1 MEFATG
7 EEKQTFGTM
16 IVQYDCMIDPR
27 LRVLQVVA
35 RTGTMAAAAQAL
47 DYTPSAVSHQ
57 LRSLSRELGV
67 PLFKPDGRNVR
78 LTPAATLLLRRSE
91 ALFAHWEEIR
101 GELQTAG
108 GVGAGRLS
116 MAGFSTAASALL
128 PPVAIVAMREFPDSL
143 IQIVEADP
151 VECVNMLLSGAVDI
165 AVVVGTAQLPSAD
178 DPRFVQQSLM
188 DDTLD
193 LLVPV
198 GHRLA
203 GRRSIRLEEAAEESW
218 MLDRPG
224 SPHHELVV
232 SACLEAGFTPRHVHR
247 VVEWDTG
254 AALVAAGFGVALVPR
269 LARVPGVT
277 ELVRVPL
284 RGDPSPV
291 RHVRVLVRGGTSGQP
306 EIAMALRELAVVAA
320 RVGQPLMG
328 SVGPDADG
336 GLGPRAGSPI
346 RMLEPDDVSRL
357 PLIEAAADRLWAERF
372 DTAQL
377 GKVTPGEIR
386 IAARGFVL
394 VAERPCVGFAQVL
407 DEGGAA
413 HLQQVSVDPS
423 HGRQG
428 LGSALVRACCDE
440 ARRRGHDELTL
451 TTFRDPPFN
460 GPWYAKLGFSVVEEP
475 RGLLAEHVEEERR
488 LEDLMPRVAM
498 SRTL

>member
-1 MEFATG
+1 
-7 EEKQTFGTM
+7 M
-16 IVQYDCMIDPR
+16 IMQHDCMIDPR
-27 LRVLQVVA
+27 LHVLQVVA
-35 RTGTMAAAAQAL
+35 QTGTMAAAAQAL

-57 LRSLSRELGV
+57 LRSLARDLGV
-67 PLFKPDGRNVR
+67 PLLKPEGRNVR
-78 LTPAATLLLRRSE
+78 LTPAATLLLRRSD

-128 PPVAIVAMREFPDSL
+128 PPVAIAAMREFPESL

-151 VECVNMLLSGAVDI
+151 NECVDMLLSGTVDI
-165 AVVVGTAQLPSAD
+165 AVVVGTGQLPSAD
-178 DPRFVQQSLM
+178 DPRFVQHALM

-203 GRRSIRLEEAAEESW
+203 GRRSIRLEEAADEVW

-306 EIAMALRELAVVAA
+306 EIALALRELAVVAA
-320 RVGQPLMG
+320 RVGRPIT
-328 SVGPDADG
+328 PTAHTDDG
-336 GLGPRAGSPI
+336 
-346 RMLEPDDVSRL
+346 
-357 PLIEAAADRLWAERF
+357 
-372 DTAQL
+372 
-377 GKVTPGEIR
+377 
-386 IAARGFVL
+386 
-394 VAERPCVGFAQVL
+394 
-407 DEGGAA
+407 
-413 HLQQVSVDPS
+413 
-423 HGRQG
+423 
-428 LGSALVRACCDE
+428 
-440 ARRRGHDELTL
+440 
-451 TTFRDPPFN
+451 
-460 GPWYAKLGFSVVEEP
+460 
-475 RGLLAEHVEEERR
+475 
-488 LEDLMPRVAM
+488 
-498 SRTL
+498 

>member
-1 MEFATG
+1 
-7 EEKQTFGTM
+7 
-16 IVQYDCMIDPR
+16 MIDPR
-27 LRVLQVVA
+27 LHVLQVVA
-35 RTGTMAAAAQAL
+35 QTGTMAGAARAL

-67 PLFKPDGRNVR
+67 PLFKPEGRNVR
-78 LTPAATLLLRRSE
+78 LTPAATLLLRRSDG
-91 ALFAHWEEIR
+91 LFAHWEEIR

-128 PPVAIVAMREFPDSL
+128 PPVAIAAMRQFPESL

-151 VECVNMLLSGAVDI
+151 NECVDMLLSGTVDI
-165 AVVVGTAQLPSAD
+165 AVVVGTGQLPSAD

-198 GHRLA
+198 DHPLA

-218 MLDRPG
+218 ILDRPG

-269 LARVPGVT
+269 LARVPGVND
-277 ELVRVPL
+277 LVRVPL

-306 EIAMALRELAVVAA
+306 EIALALRELSVVAA
-320 RVGQPLMG
+320 RVSKPIIAA
-328 SVGPDADG
+328 SHADDDHEVDDVPTTPVTR
-336 GLGPRAGSPI
+336 LIES
-346 RMLEPDDVSRL
+346 EDVSRL
-357 PLIEAAADRLWAERF
+357 PLIEAAADRLLIDLFGPEAF
-372 DTAQL
+372 A
-377 GKVTPGEIR
+377 GVTPGEAR
-386 IAARGFVL
+386 DAAPGFVL
-394 VAERPCVGFAQVL
+394 VAERPCVGFAQVV
-407 DEGGAA
+407 ETGRAA
-413 HLQQVSVDPS
+413 HLQQLAVDPS
-423 HGRQG
+423 HGRRG
-428 LGSALVRACCDE
+428 LGSALVQSCCEE
-440 ARRRGHDELTL
+440 AVRRGHTELTL
-451 TTFRDPPFN
+451 TTFRDVAFN
-460 GPWYAKLGFSVVEEP
+460 APWYARMGFSVVEAP
-475 RGLLAEHVEEERR
+475 SGVLAQH
-488 LEDLMPRVAM
+488 LEDEQDLARLMPRVAM
-498 SRTL
+498 RRTLDKPHAQVQ

>member
-1 MEFATG
+1 
-7 EEKQTFGTM
+7 M

-35 RTGTMAAAAQAL
+35 QTGTMAAAAQAL
-47 DYTPSAVSHQ
+47 GYTPSAVSHQ

-67 PLFKPDGRNVR
+67 PLFKPEGRNVR
-78 LTPAATLLLRRSE
+78 LTPAATLLLRRSD

-128 PPVAIVAMREFPDSL
+128 PPVAIAAMREFPGSL

-151 VECVNMLLSGAVDI
+151 IECVDLLLSGTVDI
-165 AVVVGTAQLPSAD
+165 AVVVGTTQLPSAD

-203 GRRSIRLEEAAEESW
+203 RRPSIGLDEAAEESW
-218 MLDRPG
+218 ILDRPG
-224 SPHHELVV
+224 SPHHQLVV

-247 VVEWDTG
+247 VVGWDTG

-269 LARVPGVT
+269 LARVPGVN

-306 EIAMALRELAVVAA
+306 EISLALRELATVAA
-320 RVGQPLMG
+320 RVGQPVTSLPR
-328 SVGPDADG
+328 PDAVEG
-336 GLGPRAGSPI
+336 TRTSSPI
-346 RMLEPDDVSRL
+346 RMLEADDVARL
-357 PLIEAAADRLWAERF
+357 PLIDAATDLLLAERF
-372 DTAQL
+372 GPDL
-377 GKVTPGEIR
+377 FGDLTPGETR
-386 IAARGFVL
+386 VAAPGFVL
-394 VAERPCVGFAQVL
+394 VAERPCVGYAQVL
-407 DEGGAA
+407 EQSGAA
-413 HLQQVSVDPS
+413 HLQQLGVDPN
-423 HGRQG
+423 HARRG
-428 LGSALVRACCDE
+428 LGASLVQACCDE
-440 ARRRGHDELTL
+440 ARRRGYDELTL
-451 TTFRDPPFN
+451 TTFRDLPFN
-460 GPWYAKLGFSVVEEP
+460 GPWYARLGFSVVQEP
-475 RGLLAEHVEEERR
+475 KGMLAEHVEEERR

-498 SRTL
+498 RRTL